1 MASNLGKVYVEL
13 ALDDKVYKQKL
24 GETLTS
30 ATATAKGIE
39 TSWRVLGQKSDAIY
53 EQQRRSAE
61 NAYTLIKNAA
71 TSTARDII
79 RAEEAKNAKL
89 KALNEQQFGHHETML
104 EKLKANYIKA
114 GVAIA
119 GAMVVA
125 NKGWT
130 LAMRGA
136 EIEETK
142 GILDN
147 LARKYSTT
155 ADAIVGGMK
164 RASEGMIAN
173 SDLAQIALGGLAKG
187 LNPEQLIKLAD
198 AAKILGDSVGKNAT
212 EALNDLTQALESGRV
227 KGLKQ
232 FAGTTIDLTSAFG
245 DLEGKMTDAEK
256 AQAMYSLIMIHA
268 TKLQKEQT
276 KAVSDTADTF
286 ERQQARYKD
295 YADTFS
301 VVVMKMT
308 VRLGDYLSAI
318 GTAIQK
324 TAQFFGLMKISSGAT
339 RSYGEDSD
347 PMAGYKK
354 QIEDLKKILATR
366 VTPKAAK
373 TGKVVDENAEIEK
386 WYQQYL
392 QDQIK
397 ASKNYETAMDN
408 MQKSIQKGYEETQKS
423 VEKYYAD
430 QRALRQDEIEA
441 RKHLLDMSE
450 IEGRY
455 HIDTLAERI
464 ELEKELLAIT
474 QKMEVKE
481 GDASGLIAKQK
492 AIRESNKNIYTL
504 QKELSGSDPYKGMIA
519 GIKSWAEEASNVGK
533 NLESATKGWMTRATD
548 ALVEFCETGKTS
560 FGDLARSIIKDLLSI
575 MIQAQMANLAKS
587 LFGSSGGGGGI
598 LGSIFGGLSGMSN
611 SGDSV
616 LSDWGGWSIG
626 ANGFAMQGGR
636 RLAFAAG
643 GIVNGPTIFPM
654 ANGMG
659 LMGEAGPEAIMPLKR
674 GSDGKLG
681 VASTGSNI
689 TVNVPING
697 ITDKSLVTDLK
708 NSIEERVVE
717 VIRRHS

>member
-1 MASNLGKVYVEL
+1 MAGKLGTVFVEL
-13 ALDDKVYKQKL
+13 SLDDKVYKQKL

-53 EQQRRSAE
+53 EQQKRTAE
-61 NAYTLIKNAA
+61 NAYTLIKNSA
-71 TSTARDII
+71 TSTARDIV
-79 RAEEAKNAKL
+79 RAEEAKVAKI
-89 KALNEQQFGHHETML
+89 KAINEQQYGHHETLL
-104 EKLKANYIKA
+104 EKLKSNYVKA
-114 GVAIA
+114 GVAIVS
-119 GAMVVA
+119 AMVIA

-130 LAMRGA
+130 LAQRGA
-136 EIEETK
+136 EIEETV
-142 GILDN
+142 GTLDN
-147 LARKYSTT
+147 LARKYNTT
-155 ADAIVGGMK
+155 ADAIVASMK
-164 RASEGMIAN
+164 RTSDGMIAN

-187 LNPEQLIKLAD
+187 LNPDQLINLAD
-198 AAKILGDSVGKNAT
+198 AARILGDSVGKNAT

-232 FAGTTIDLTSAFG
+232 FAGTTIDLTTAFG
-245 DLEGKMTDAEK
+245 DLESKMTDAEK

-268 TKLQKEQT
+268 TNLQKQQT

-318 GTAIQK
+318 GTAIQR
-324 TAQFFGLMKISSGAT
+324 TAQFFGLMRDQTPSGAT
-339 RSYGEDSD
+339 RSWGEDAD
-347 PMAGYKK
+347 PLAAYKK
-354 QIEDLKKILATR
+354 QIEDLKKTLATR
-366 VTPKAAK
+366 VTSHSGSKAGK
-373 TGKVVDENAEIEK
+373 EGKVVNEDEEIEK
-386 WYQQYL
+386 WYQKYL
-392 QDQIK
+392 QEQIK
-397 ASKNYETAMDN
+397 ASKDYETAMDN
-408 MQKSIQKGYEETQKS
+408 MQKSIQKGYEETQKA
-423 VEKYYAD
+423 VDKYYAD

-519 GIKSWAEEASNVGK
+519 GIKSWGEEASNVGK
-533 NLESATKGWMTRATD
+533 KLESATSGWINKATD
-548 ALVEFCETGKTS
+548 SLMEFVETGKTS
-560 FGDLARSIIKDLLSI
+560 FSDLARSIIKDLLRI

-587 LFGSSGGGGGI
+587 LFGSGVGG
-598 LGSIFGGLSGMSN
+598 
-611 SGDSV
+611 SV
-616 LSDWGGWSIG
+616 LSSWGSWSIG
-626 ANGFAMQGGR
+626 ANGFAMQNGQ
-636 RLAFAAG
+636 RLAFANG

-674 GSDGKLG
+674 TATGQLG
-681 VASTGSNI
+681 VVSQGGGAI
-689 TVNVPING
+689 TVNVPVSG
-697 ITDKSLVTDLK
+697 ISDKSMIADLK
-708 NSIEERVVE
+708 NSIEQTVVS
-717 VIRRHS
+717 VIKRHS

>member
-1 MASNLGKVYVEL
+1 MAGKLGTVFVEL
-13 ALDDKVYKQKL
+13 SLDDKVYKQKL

-53 EQQRRSAE
+53 EQQKRTAE
-61 NAYTLIKNAA
+61 NAYTLIKNSA
-71 TSTARDII
+71 TSTARDIV
-79 RAEEAKNAKL
+79 RAEEAKVAKI
-89 KALNEQQFGHHETML
+89 KAINEQQFGHHETML

-130 LAMRGA
+130 LALRGA

-142 GILDN
+142 DILDN

-155 ADAIVGGMK
+155 ADAIVRGMK

-187 LNPEQLIKLAD
+187 LNPDQLINLAD
-198 AAKILGDSVGKNAT
+198 AARILGDSVGKNAT

-232 FAGTTIDLTSAFG
+232 FAGTTIDLTTAFG
-245 DLEGKMTDAEK
+245 DLESKMTDAEK

-268 TKLQKEQT
+268 TNLQKQQT

-318 GTAIQK
+318 GTAIQR
-324 TAQFFGLMKISSGAT
+324 TAQFFGLMRDQTPSGAT
-339 RSYGEDSD
+339 RSWGEDAD
-347 PMAGYKK
+347 PLAAYKK

-366 VTPKAAK
+366 VTSHSGSKAGK
-373 TGKVVDENAEIEK
+373 EGKVVNEDEEIEK
-386 WYQQYL
+386 WYQKYL
-392 QDQIK
+392 QEQIK
-397 ASKNYETAMDN
+397 AAKDYETAMDN
-408 MQKSIQKGYEETQKS
+408 MQKSIQKGYEETQKE
-423 VEKYYAD
+423 VDKYYAD

-519 GIKSWAEEASNVGK
+519 GIKSWGEEASNVGK
-533 NLESATKGWMTRATD
+533 KLESATSGWINKATD
-548 ALVEFCETGKTS
+548 SLMEFVETGKTS
-560 FGDLARSIIKDLLSI
+560 FSDLARSIIKDLLRI

-587 LFGSSGGGGGI
+587 LFGSGVGG
-598 LGSIFGGLSGMSN
+598 
-611 SGDSV
+611 SV
-616 LSDWGGWSIG
+616 LSSWGSWSIG
-626 ANGFAMQGGR
+626 ANGFAMQNGQ
-636 RLAFAAG
+636 RLAFANG
-643 GIVNGPTIFPM
+643 GIVDSPTIFPM
-654 ANGMG
+654 AKGMG

-674 GSDGKLG
+674 TSTGQLG
-681 VASTGSNI
+681 VAATGGAI
-689 TVNVPING
+689 TVNVPVSG
-697 ITDKSLVTDLK
+697 ISDKSMITDLK
-708 NSIEERVVE
+708 NSIEQTVVS
-717 VIRRHS
+717 VIKRHS

>member
-1 MASNLGKVYVEL
+1 MAGSSLGSVFVEL
-13 ALDDKVYKQKL
+13 SLDDKVYKQKL

-71 TSTARDII
+71 TSTAQDII
-79 RAEEAKNAKL
+79 RAEEAKVAKI
-89 KALNEQQFGHHETML
+89 KAINEQQFGHQSTLL
-104 EKLKANYIKA
+104 EKLKDNYIKVGA
-114 GVAIA
+114 AIA
-119 GAMVVA
+119 AAMVVA
-125 NKGWT
+125 NRAYG
-130 LAMRGA
+130 LAKQGA

-155 ADAIVGGMK
+155 ADVIVASMK
-164 RASEGMIAN
+164 RTSDGMIAN

-187 LNPEQLIKLAD
+187 LNPDQLINLAD
-198 AAKILGDSVGKNAT
+198 AARILGDSVGKNAT

-232 FAGTTIDLTSAFG
+232 FAGTTIDLTTAFG
-245 DLEGKMTDAEK
+245 DLESKMTDAEK

-268 TKLQKEQT
+268 TNLQKQQT

-286 ERQQARYKD
+286 ERQQARYKE

-318 GTAIQK
+318 GTAIQR
-324 TAQFFGLMKISSGAT
+324 TAQFFGLMRDQTPSGAT
-339 RSYGEDSD
+339 RSWGEDAD
-347 PMAGYKK
+347 PLAAYKK
-354 QIEDLKKILATR
+354 QIEDLKKTLATR
-366 VTPKAAK
+366 VTSHSGSKAGK
-373 TGKVVDENAEIEK
+373 EGKVVNEDEEIEK
-386 WYQQYL
+386 WYQKYL
-392 QDQIK
+392 QEQIK
-397 ASKNYETAMDN
+397 ASKDYETAMDN
-408 MQKSIQKGYEETQKS
+408 MQKSIQKGYEETQKA
-423 VEKYYAD
+423 VDKYYAD

-519 GIKSWAEEASNVGK
+519 GIKSWGEEASNVGK
-533 NLESATKGWMTRATD
+533 KLESATSGWINKATD
-548 ALVEFCETGKTS
+548 SLMEFVETGKTS
-560 FGDLARSIIKDLLSI
+560 FSDLARSIIKDLLRI

-587 LFGSSGGGGGI
+587 LFGSGVGG
-598 LGSIFGGLSGMSN
+598 
-611 SGDSV
+611 SV
-616 LSDWGGWSIG
+616 LSSWGSWSIG
-626 ANGFAMQGGR
+626 ANGFAMQNGQ
-636 RLAFAAG
+636 RLAFANG
-643 GIVNGPTIFPM
+643 GIVNEPTIFPM
-654 ANGMG
+654 AGGMG

-674 GSDGKLG
+674 LSDGKLG

-689 TVNVPING
+689 TVNVPISG